1 MDKQEFL
8 KKYTT
13 HLNEQQIKAVQTV
26 NGPVLLLAVPGS
38 GKTTVLVNR
47 LGYMIACCGIRPE
60 NILTLTYTV
69 AATQDMS
76 KRFESIF
83 GSALHDRLE
92 FRTINGICAKV
103 ISRYA
108 QKIGRPSFELVT
120 DEGQLSRVLTDILK
134 SKLPE
139 YPTESEV
146 KSYRT
151 WITYCKNM
159 RLTPEEIR
167 ELGETEEIPLLETY
181 QEYNAYLRS
190 NSLMDYDDQ
199 MVYGYNLLNKI
210 PELLAYYREQYQY
223 ICVDEAQD
231 TSRIQHMIIKLLAG
245 ENGNLFMVGDED
257 QSIYGFRAA
266 YPEALLHFEKDHPGA
281 QVLVM
286 DRNYRSNAKIVA
298 AADAFIQHNE
308 ARHEKHMVPA
318 REAAADIHYIQL
330 KKRSGQY
337 AYLGKVAADCDTE
350 TAVLYRD
357 NESAL
362 PLIDL
367 LDRQQ
372 IPFRLK
378 RSDMSFFTHRVVTD
392 VVSILRL
399 ALDPY
404 DTELFMRIY
413 YKCQTYLRKPQAEE
427 MCRISMEEHIPVPE
441 AAEYC
446 RSLNGMVKGK
456 CRALMTNLM
465 SMRNESPARAIF
477 RIENPMGYLD
487 YLERSRI
494 DSGKLFILKQLAYAE
509 DSITS
514 YLERLAYLQK
524 RTGGRM
530 REEDSKFILST
541 IHSSKGLEYDRVYL
555 MDTFDG
561 LFPAQIPTPGNATAE
576 DRKLFEEERR
586 LFYVGMTRAKNEL
599 CIFCAEEESSRFVKE
614 ITESDENEEKASIR
628 ETSAVAGE
636 LPYISVHPSKL
647 KSDFVLVIG
656 ERVVQMTCGAGTV
669 EDVVYDNKGKAIR
682 FTVKFDDG
690 SERVY
695 GFPAAFQ
702 NRMMWLENGDPVDI
716 TVEKQAVQKTESSA
730 RSIAARVKKRESDK
744 SRYSYWAD
752 RYPDAVVIKKEG
764 YFWSCRGE
772 SAVIVN
778 RLLGYNLGGN
788 PSNPV
793 TGSPNLDALVSGL
806 VRNGESYVV
815 IDDGEVIDEG

>member
-13 HLNEQQIKAVQTV
+13 HLNEQQVKAVQTV

-38 GKTTVLVNR
+38 GKTTVLVHR

-76 KRFESIF
+76 KRFEAIF

-108 QKIGRPSFELVT
+108 HMIGQTAFELVT
-120 DEGQLSRVLTDILK
+120 DEGKLSHVLTDILK
-134 SKLPE
+134 DKLSE

-146 KSYRT
+146 KSYKT

-159 RLTPEEIR
+159 RLAPEEIR
-167 ELGETEEIPLLETY
+167 GIGEAEDMPLLETY
-181 QEYNAYLRS
+181 QEYNAYLRK

-199 MVYGYNLLNKI
+199 MVYGYNLLNKS
-210 PELLAYYREQYQY
+210 PELLAFYRDQYRY

-231 TSRIQHMIIKLLAG
+231 TSKIQHMIIKLLAG

-308 ARHEKHMVPA
+308 ARHEKHMVPT
-318 REAAADIHYIQL
+318 RNAAADIRYIQL

-404 DTELFMRIY
+404 DTELFLRIY

-427 MCRISMEEHIPVPE
+427 MCRISLEKHIPVPE
-441 AAEYC
+441 AAEKLH
-446 RSLNGMVKGK
+446 SLNGMIKGK

-465 SMRNESPARAIF
+465 SMRNESPAKAIF
-477 RIENPMGYLD
+477 RIEKPMGYLE

-494 DSGKLFILKQLAYAE
+494 DGGKLFILKQLAYAE
-509 DSITS
+509 STITS

-524 RTGGRM
+524 RIGGRM
-530 REEDSKFILST
+530 REEDSSFILST

-555 MDTFDG
+555 MDAFDG
-561 LFPAQIPTPGNATAE
+561 LFPSQVPTPGNATE
-576 DRKLFEEERR
+576 EERKVFEEERR

-599 CIFCAEEESSRFVKE
+599 CIFRSEEESSRFVRE
-614 ITESDENEEKASIR
+614 ITEKDENKEVREAAPAIR
-628 ETSAVAGE
+628 G
-636 LPYISVHPSKL
+636 LPYTNVHPSKL
-647 KSDFVLVIG
+647 KSDFTLVIG
-656 ERVVQMTCGAGTV
+656 ERVVQRTYGVGTV
-669 EDVVYDNKGKAIR
+669 EDVVCDNKGKAIR
-682 FTVKFDDG
+682 FTVKFEDD
-690 SERVY
+690 SERAY

-702 NRMMWLENGDPVDI
+702 NGMMWLENGEKVDI
-716 TVEKQAVQKTESSA
+716 SIEKQTVTPKTVSA
-730 RSIAARVKKRESDK
+730 KTIAARVKKREADT

-764 YFWSCRGE
+764 YFWTCRGE
-772 SAVIVN
+772 PAVIVN
-778 RLLGYNLGGN
+778 RLLGYRLGGS

-793 TGSPNLDALVSGL
+793 TGSPNLDALVAGL

-815 IDDGEVIDEG
+815 IVDGEVIDEG